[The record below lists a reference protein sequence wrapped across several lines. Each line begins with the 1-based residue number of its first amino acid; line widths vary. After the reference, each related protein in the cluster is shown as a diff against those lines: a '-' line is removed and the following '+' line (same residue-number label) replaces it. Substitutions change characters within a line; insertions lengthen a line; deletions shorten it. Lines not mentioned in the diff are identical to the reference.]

1 MREKGLASLD
11 YFNSEILGYGK
22 PPYNLN
28 SACHRPMNE
37 WLQDVFTQPKQVS
50 LWNAPRGCGKSLL
63 GGVGHTLWR
72 GCRNPNITI
81 RYVHAD
87 EKMASEIMAQ
97 IRGHLEANGLL
108 LELFEKEL
116 IRPTIKQDYY
126 GKKAGKADSD
136 ETIFFNRTYAPR
148 TASLRMLGYKTGRIG
163 THVDL
168 FVLDDLVNNKTTAT
182 ALLMESVK
190 DFIRQLPPLLN
201 DQQISKIL
209 VLGTRWDP
217 GDAWGMLQEDEEWKD
232 EVRALV
238 QSCYTDTAETVPL
251 WPEKFPVD
259 VLLKMEQK
267 MTRFFF
273 SANMRN
279 EPIPRG
285 SQLFDVEKV
294 KRYTLELDAQ
304 MRPKIPTDLPYL
316 VYTAVDPNR
325 KDDGSGDNAA
335 VLTVARDS
343 EGNHFVLDLEHGNNP
358 NSIELTH
365 WIRQAVQRWKPI
377 SVLYEAMCGQRL
389 LIPWLKRD
397 MLESGVVYP
406 LHESKR
412 PFGIGKPVRIR
423 ALAAIIET
431 GKLWVPNAN
440 RFTPLLKEIEH
451 YTGASKVLKD
461 DCLDCLA
468 DIYSDGFDA
477 SGGGRKK
484 AATVEAPWQN
494 ELLDGMIGTYTGMG
508 AKRPRVTCTESL
520 RRWR

>member
-1 MREKGLASLD
+1 MRERGLESLD

-22 PPYNLN
+22 APYNLK
-28 SACHRPMNE
+28 SACHKPMND
-37 WLQDVFTQPKQVS
+37 WLQDVFVQSKQIS
-50 LWNAPRGCGKSLL
+50 LWNAPRGWGKSLL

-97 IRGHLEANGLL
+97 IRGHLESNGLL

-116 IRPTIKQDYY
+116 IRPTITREFG
-126 GKKAGKADSD
+126 GKTTGKSDSD

-148 TASLRMLGYKTGRIG
+148 TPSLRMLGYKTGRIG

-182 ALLMESVK
+182 ALIMEGVK

-201 DQQISKIL
+201 DQQVSRIL
-209 VLGTRWDP
+209 CLGTRWDP
-217 GDAWGMLQEDEEWKD
+217 GDAWGMLTEDEEWKAD
-232 EVRALV
+232 VRPLV
-238 QSCYTDTAETVPL
+238 QSCWTDEAETVPL
-251 WPEKFPVD
+251 WPEKFPND

-294 KRYTLELDAQ
+294 KRYTLELDQQ
-304 MRPKIPTDLPYL
+304 MRPKLPSDLPYL

-343 EGNHFVLDLEHGNNP
+343 EGNHFVLDLEYGNNP

-397 MLESGVVYP
+397 MLESGVSYP
-406 LHESKR
+406 LAESKR
-412 PFGIGKPVRIR
+412 PFGVGKPVRIR

-431 GKLWVPNAN
+431 GKLYVPHSK
-440 RFTPLLKEIEH
+440 RFTPLLREIEH

-477 SGGGRKK
+477 SGSHKPRK
-484 AATVEAPWQN
+484 VSIDMPWQN
-494 ELLDGMIGTYTGMG
+494 GLMEDMISHRMG
-508 AKRPRVTCTESL
+508 GRPKVVCKESG
-520 RRWR
+520 RKWR